1 MTPVDVRAIVGELG
15 VRPTKRRGQNFL
27 VDPNTV
33 RRLVRLAAVGPDETV
48 LEIGPGLGS
57 LTLGLIAVAR
67 RVVAVEV
74 DTLLAEALPATAV
87 TRLGPAAASRLT
99 VVAADGLRLVPADLP
114 GDPPDVLAANLPYNV
129 AVPLLLGVLERFPSV
144 GRGLVMVQAEV
155 ADRLTAAPGGRVY
168 GVPSVKVAWYACARP
183 AGAVPRAVFWPQ
195 PNVDS
200 SLVAFTRREPAGPPA
215 LRGSVFAAVDAA
227 FAQRRKTLRT
237 ALSGWAGSA
246 AAVERLARAAGVDP
260 SARGETLAV
269 ADFTRLAIARAADPP
284 ACGD

>member
-1 MTPVDVRAIVGELG
+1 MDVRAIVGELG

>member
-1 MTPVDVRAIVGELG
+1 M
-15 VRPTKRRGQNFL
+15 RPTKRRGQNFL

-237 ALSGWAGSA
+237 ALSGWAGSPS
-246 AAVERLARAAGVDP
+246 AVERLARAAGVDP

-284 ACGD
+284 VCGD

>member
-1 MTPVDVRAIVGELG
+1 M
-15 VRPTKRRGQNFL
+15 RPTKRRGQNFL
-27 VDPNTV
+27 IDPNTV
-33 RRLVRLAAVGPDETV
+33 RRLVRLAEVGPDETV

-57 LTLGLIAVAR
+57 LTLGLVVVAR

-74 DTLLAEALPATAV
+74 DALLAEALPATAV
-87 TRLGPAAASRLT
+87 ARLGPAAAARLT
-99 VVAADGLRLVPADLP
+99 VMAADGLRIVPADIP

-144 GRGLVMVQAEV
+144 RRGLVMVQAEV

-200 SLVAFTRREPAGPPA
+200 SLVAFTRRAPAGPPA

-260 SARGETLAV
+260 AARGETLAV

-284 ACGD
+284 ACGG